1 MSQSNPNAWLR
12 SPYARVLTAVLL
24 VQAAAFY
31 YASRGEAKVALAQPL
46 EQFPMAAGDWRV
58 TGVGVVEPEVQEVL
72 RADDTLT
79 RWYQSPVGGV
89 NLFVAFFKTQR
100 TGQSPHSPKNCLPG
114 SGWVPSTTGMIEVPI
129 PAANETIQ
137 INRYV
142 VSKGDNRSV
151 VLYWYQTEHRVIADE
166 FAAKFYLVADSIRYH
181 RSDTSLVR
189 VVVPVSGHND
199 DAATATG
206 VAFVQA
212 VYPQLKAYLPHA

>member
-1 MSQSNPNAWLR
+1 MSQNNLASVLR
-12 SPYARVLTAVLL
+12 SPYARVLTAILL

-31 YASRGEAKVALAQPL
+31 YASRGEAKVTLARPL
-46 EQFPMAAGDWRV
+46 EQFPTSAGDWRV
-58 TGVGVVEPEVQEVL
+58 AAVGVVEPEVQEVL

-79 RWYQSPVGGV
+79 RWYQSPTAGV

-114 SGWVPSTTGMIEVPI
+114 SGWVPSSTGVVDVPI
-129 PAANETIQ
+129 PETHETIH

-142 VSKGDNRSV
+142 VSKGENRSV
-151 VLYWYQTEHRVIADE
+151 VLYWYQTEQRVIADE

-181 RSDTSLVR
+181 HSDTSLVR
-189 VVVPVSGHND
+189 VVVPVSQKD
-199 DAATATG
+199 DAAATASG

-212 VYPQLKAYLPHA
+212 IYPQLRSYLPH